1 MGYRNRKITTKII
14 SFFAIF
20 CVLLFPENLWA
31 ATYEHFIYQV
41 RKTNG
46 DVAPGVNVNVY
57 TPGTST
63 RFTVYNNITGTVV
76 KSQPMITDSL
86 GNVDFYVGDSVV
98 DILFTGGTI
107 PTYKLLNVT
116 LTALATAG
124 VLTVPNGGTG
134 AATFTLNTVLLG
146 NGTLPIKTSSVGL
159 ANQVFRVPAAG
170 GQPDFGT
177 VNLSSSAAVSG
188 VLPTANGGTGSS
200 SGSSLSVQEVDGSPN
215 VSGVV
220 NIKVTNGTLVDNGS
234 GSVTVDAAPP
244 FTDTIPIVKGSSD
257 VSKLLRFEVD
267 GFTAATTRT
276 VTFPNAS
283 IVAAATDFLNLWG
296 DGIKQTFNPNGTNAG
311 FNVGAHTADPSVGVN
326 GDQYYDSVLNK
337 FRCHENGAWGDCIS
351 AGTSPGG
358 ATTNVQYND
367 AGAFGGDADFIFDD
381 TNKFVGIGVQSAL
394 TDEGFSVASSGTHN
408 GVVSSQR
415 ADADAPPGN
424 SAGFR
429 AYKSRG
435 TVGAPTAV
443 QSGDWMLGLS
453 SNGHDGTGFFGTARA
468 FTEATETHT
477 VTNHGTRWVFSTTPI
492 GSTVI
497 TDRARIPDDGGIQI
511 LTGTKPTCDS
521 TKRGYLFRVDGGAG
535 VADTYEA
542 CDKDVADVYAWRDIH
557 ASGSGGN
564 PNAGNFNMGN
574 STYRKLYTTVS
585 GAGTSLTISGSA
597 DLCASGL
604 SVVESIAAARVTN
617 ESGLFIRARTAGT
630 SGQRGSFICV
640 QDQIQT
646 RWEGEITFYVMTDI
660 NDQFD
665 DLRMFIGLESSDIT
679 DVGDSAPTAH
689 LALFRYATDV
699 DGTAFWR
706 TYTDTNAGSPTVT
719 TTTVAIAAATAY
731 LLRIRWNADG
741 SEIKFFIDD
750 VLASTHTTDL
760 PSSSTLLGPVVSIK
774 ALAAEQKE
782 IHWGWAN
789 LHFK

>member
-14 SFFAIF
+14 TFFAVL
-20 CVLLFPENLWA
+20 CVLLFPENLWP

-215 VSGVV
+215 VSGVI
-220 NIKVTNGTLVDNGS
+220 NIKVTDGTLTNNGG
-234 GSVTVDAAPP
+234 GSVTIDAAPP
-244 FTDTIPIVKGSSD
+244 FSDTIPIVKGSSD

-326 GDQYYDSVLNK
+326 GDQYYDSVLDK
-337 FRCHENGAWGDCIS
+337 FRCHENGSWGDCIS

-394 TDEGFSVASSGTHN
+394 TDEGLSVASSGTHN

-435 TVGAPTAV
+435 TIGTPTAV

-468 FTEATETHT
+468 FTEATQTHT
-477 VTNHGTRWVFSTTPI
+477 NSAHGTRWVFSTNPD
-492 GSTVI
+492 GSTTI
-497 TDRARIPDDGGIQI
+497 TDTFRLPQDGGIQI

-521 TKRGYLFRVDGGAG
+521 TKRGYIFFVAGGAG

-557 ASGSGGN
+557 ASGSSGGTYT
-564 PNAGNFNMGN
+564 PNTEGLHEIVATPG
-574 STYRKLYTTVS
+574 L
-585 GAGTSLTISGSA
+585 
-597 DLCASGL
+597 ASGGFSTRTL
-604 SVVESIAAARVTN
+604 GFATLDPASAGASFGNGDRAEGPFARAATGGLINQECGWYLGTAQIVQPRWGGELVLHLYIQGVAGSVRIAAGLSDAGVGTVPSILDATTNARN
-617 ESGLFIRARTAGT
+617 QAYFSYDT
-630 SGQRGSFICV
+630 S
-640 QDQIQT
+640 
-646 RWEGEITFYVMTDI
+646 
-660 NDQFD
+660 
-665 DLRMFIGLESSDIT
+665 
-679 DVGDSAPTAH
+679 
-689 LALFRYATDV
+689 V

-706 TYTDTNAGSPTVT
+706 TVTSNAGANTRT
-719 TTTVAIAAATAY
+719 ATTVAIANDTVY
-731 LLRIRWNADG
+731 TLRISFAAG
-741 SEIKFFIDD
+741 TYSFYIDD
-750 VLASTHTTDL
+750 VLTNTHTTNL
-760 PSSSTLLGPVVSIK
+760 PTSSTTIGVAFGVK
-774 ALAAEQKE
+774 NLAAN
-782 IHWGWAN
+782 GSNVN
-789 LHFK
+789 LGKIIMWY

>member
-1 MGYRNRKITTKII
+1 VGYRDWKITTKII
-14 SFFAIF
+14 ILFAVFF
-20 CVLLFPENLWA
+20 VLLFPENLWP

-46 DVAPGVNVNVY
+46 DVAPGVNVRVFS
-57 TPGTST
+57 PGTSLT
-63 RFTVYNNITGTVV
+63 FTVYSNITGTTI
-76 KSQPMITDSL
+76 KSQPMLTDSL
-86 GNVDFYVGDSVV
+86 GNVDFYIGDSVV

-215 VSGVV
+215 VSGVI
-220 NIKVTNGTLVDNGS
+220 NIKVTDGTLINNGG
-234 GSVTVDAAPP
+234 GSVTIDAAPP
-244 FTDTIPIVKGSSD
+244 FSDIIPIVKGSSD

-296 DGIKQTFNPNGTNAG
+296 DGVKQTFNPNGTNAG
-311 FNVGAHTADPSVGVN
+311 FNVGAHAADPSVGVN

-337 FRCHENGAWGDCIS
+337 FRCHENGAWGNCIS

-358 ATTNVQYND
+358 ADSNVQYNN
-367 AGAFGGDADFIFDD
+367 AGAFGGEADFVYDD
-381 TNKFVGIGVQSAL
+381 TNKFVGIGVQAAL
-394 TDEGFSVASSGTHN
+394 TDEGLSVASAGTHN
-408 GVVSSQR
+408 GVISSQR

-435 TVGAPTAV
+435 TIGAPTAV
-443 QSGDWMLGLS
+443 NSTDWLLGLS
-453 SNGHDGTGFFGTARA
+453 SNAHDGTGFFGTARL
-468 FTEATETHT
+468 FSEATENHSA
-477 VTNHGTRWVFSTTPI
+477 TNHGTRWVFSTTPNA
-492 GSTVI
+492 STTI
-497 TDRARIPDDGGIQI
+497 TDTVRIPHDGGVQI

-521 TKRGYLFRVDGGAG
+521 TKRGYLYHVAGGAG

-557 ASGSGGN
+557 ASGGSD
-564 PNAGNFNMGN
+564 PDAGNFNMANHAWSYLFADRVGVV
-574 STYRKLYTTVS
+574 TTMIINV
-585 GAGTSLTISGSA
+585 G
-597 DLCASGL
+597 DLCSSGL
-604 SVVESIAAARVTN
+604 SVVGTASNIKDSGGAYVRQLSAAALN
-617 ESGLFIRARTAGT
+617 N
-630 SGQRGSFICV
+630 RGSFICA
-640 QDQIQT
+640 QTQIRT
-646 RWEGEITFYVMTDI
+646 DWEGEMQFKIKTGGDIASVRTFV
-660 NDQFD
+660 
-665 DLRMFIGLESSDIT
+665 GLESTDIT
-679 DVGDSAPTAH
+679 DVGDSAPQAH
-689 LALFRYATDV
+689 YAMFRYATDV

-706 TYTDTNAGSPTVT
+706 TMTNDNGVTPTVT
-719 TTTVAIAAATAY
+719 TTSVAIAVDTVY
-731 LLRIRWNADG
+731 FLRIRWNAAAD
-741 SEIKFFIDD
+741 EIKFYIDD
-750 VLASTHTTDL
+750 VLVATHTTDL
-760 PSSSTLLGPVVSIK
+760 PTSSTSLGPVVSVKTLNGNVKGI
-774 ALAAEQKE
+774 L
-782 IHWGWAN
+782 WGYSN
-789 LHFK
+789 LYFK